1 MNAIVTD
8 SVITCPACGWAQ
20 PETMPEDAC
29 QVVYH
34 CVRCD
39 ALLRPHTGDC
49 CVYCSYGSVPC
60 PPIQRERMP
69 GP

>member
-39 ALLRPHTGDC
+39 ALLRPLAGDC
-49 CVYCSYGSVPC
+49 CVYCSYGSTPC

-69 GP
+69 GT